1 MTICFYC
8 LQTTLCKSIA
18 IADISPNIM
27 LVIPICFGFF
37 KGSKEGIFAGVVGG
51 ILMDAFYT
59 SIFGFS
65 VLFLAWIGYMAGTFT
80 KEYNQERMIIPLL
93 ITLVS
98 TFSYDFLIYV
108 GGFLLYNRLNML
120 YYLGRII
127 IPGTMYTC
135 AVMILLYR
143 PMHSLDRL
151 FDPRDRK
158 KVTDYVSRN

>member
-1 MTICFYC
+1 MKRKICIILLTICFYC

-37 KGSKEGIFAGVVGG
+37 KGSKEGIFAGEVGG
-51 ILMDAFYT
+51 I
-59 SIFGFS
+59 
-65 VLFLAWIGYMAGTFT
+65 
-80 KEYNQERMIIPLL
+80 IIPLL

-135 AVMILLYR
+135 AMMILLYR
-143 PMHSLDRL
+143 PMHYLDRL